1 MRKLYLILIVFIVPF
16 LTSGTPPKT
25 FTLTGK
31 PNSDGQPP
39 TANIV
44 INQVYGGGGNS
55 GSVYKNDFIELY
67 NNDNVPVALTGW
79 SVQYASAA
87 GTTWNVTTLSGTIPA
102 HGFFL
107 IQESA
112 GTGGTTNLPTPDVT
126 GTLAIS
132 ATAGKVILSN
142 STTAQTGANP
152 SGSGVIDK
160 VGFGSTAT
168 GYETSPAPAPSN
180 TTSVLRVTDGVNNNN
195 NATDFMVATPLPR
208 NSAYTTSAP
217 GISSLN
223 PQNGATNIPSAFPL
237 SLVFNKSIVKG
248 TGNITIFE
256 NGTARAPIDVNSSNI
271 VISNNSTV
279 TINTTLSGGN
289 TYYIEIDAGAFADV
303 YGNNFPGLL
312 TSTSWT
318 FTTYNSAVATTI
330 PVNFDF
336 QACTG
341 SGLLPGGFTQYSVT
355 GPQVWDCTTFGR
367 DPNAPTGT
375 AAYPNAVQMNGYA
388 NGVNNLNQDW
398 LITPKLDLTGTAY
411 PLLNFWS
418 RNAFTGDPLQLK
430 ISTNYSGSGDPTL
443 ATWTDLNG
451 KFPSVGSD
459 TWTQSSNINLSAYKT
474 GSVYIAFVYSST
486 TDDGSRWTL
495 DDISLANSSTP
506 PPPSYTL
513 STGSL
518 EFGYAAAG
526 NNTVK
531 TITVT
536 GNDLTSDITL
546 ATTAGSSFQ
555 VSSDGT
561 NFGSSATILQTVA
574 NNTTQ
579 TIYLRFAPSV
589 TNKQFSDSL
598 SVTISDTTANVYM
611 RGNSINPASTLSIV
625 DWNLNWFGTPDP
637 TLGPTDKNLQEQNV
651 GAILPTL
658 GADIYALE
666 EVVNEPALAAIVQ
679 TMPGYAYIVG
689 QYGSYSNAAESS
701 PSPLNQVQKLAF
713 IYNTAKINFIRT
725 DSLLTLGVNN
735 PADISTTYYNDWA
748 SGRFPY
754 MLTADVTLSDN
765 NGGTITKRIRFINI
779 HAKANTSPVLT
790 AYARRKDGAHALDS
804 LIKANYSTDNVII
817 LGDYNDD
824 LNQTITAG
832 VTPPVT
838 SYSSFT
844 VDDAALY
851 IFPTKPLSPTGQHS
865 DVNYTS
871 VIDNVMATNALS
883 SYYLPSSATVLSQV
897 GGLVA
902 KYGTTTTDH
911 YPVFTQ
917 FSFAPPTPLPVK
929 LGTFTAVAQGAA
941 AKISWTTMLETNS
954 KAFSIERSN
963 DGKSFASIGTVAA
976 KGNSNSP
983 SAYVFYD
990 RQPLPGINYYR
1001 LNQIDL
1007 DENSEYSRV
1016 VSLNF
1021 QPPLT
1026 VGVSPNPAHNTANIV
1041 VSNSPDG
1048 LTIQIVDINGR
1059 LVQQLVTIAG
1069 ATSIPIDVSRYAKG
1083 IYTLKVINKTGVSTQ
1098 KLLVQ

>member
-1 MRKLYLILIVFIVPF
+1 MRKLYLILIVFIIHFV
-16 LTSGTPPKT
+16 TSGAITKT
-25 FTLTGK
+25 TAPAGTG
-31 PNSDGQPP
+31 NSGGQPP

-44 INQVYGGGGNS
+44 INQIYGGGGNS

-67 NNDNVPVALTGW
+67 NNDNAPVSLTGW

-87 GTTWNVTTLSGTIPA
+87 GTTWNTTALTGTIPA

-126 GTLAIS
+126 GTIAIS

-152 SGSGVIDK
+152 SGTGVIDK

-168 GYETSPAPAPSN
+168 GFETSPAPAPSN
-180 TTSVLRVTDGVNNNN
+180 TTSILRVTDGVDNNNN
-195 NATDFMVATPLPR
+195 TTDFMVATPQPR
-208 NSAYTTSAP
+208 NSTYTTSAP
-217 GISSLN
+217 GVTSLN
-223 PQNGATNIPSAFPL
+223 PQNGASDIPSAFTL

-256 NGTARAPIDVNSSNI
+256 NGTPRAPIDVNSSNI
-271 VISNNSTV
+271 VISNNNTV

-289 TYYIEIDAGAFADV
+289 SYYIEIDAGAFRDI

-312 TSTSWT
+312 TSTSWA

-336 QACTG
+336 QTCTG
-341 SGLLPGGFTQYSVT
+341 NGLLPGGFTQYSVT
-355 GPQVWDCTTFGR
+355 GPQIWDCTTFGR

-375 AAYPNAVQMNGYA
+375 AAFPNAVQMNGYA
-388 NGVNNLNQDW
+388 NGINNLNQDW
-398 LITPKLDLTGTAY
+398 LITPKLDLTGTNY

-418 RNAFTGDPLQLK
+418 RNAFAGDPLQLK
-430 ISTNYSGSGDPTL
+430 ISTNYTGSGDPTV

-459 TWTQSSNINLSAYKT
+459 IWTQSSNINLSAYKT
-474 GSVYIAFVYSST
+474 NSVYIAFVYTST

-495 DDISLANSSTP
+495 DDISLANSLTP
-506 PPPSYTL
+506 PPPGFSL

-546 ATTAGSSFQ
+546 ATTNSSFQ
-555 VSSDGT
+555 VSTDGT
-561 NFGSSATILQTVA
+561 NFAPTATILQAVA
-574 NNTTQ
+574 NNTAQ
-579 TIYLRFAPSV
+579 TIYLRFTPSV
-589 TNKQFSDSL
+589 TNKLFNDSL
-598 SVTISDTTANVYM
+598 AVTISDTSAKVYM
-611 RGNSINPASTLSIV
+611 RGNSVDPASTLSIV
-625 DWNLNWFGTPDP
+625 NWNLNWFGTPDP

-651 GAILPTL
+651 GTILPAL

-666 EVVNEPALAAIVQ
+666 EVVNEPALASIVQ
-679 TMPGYAYIVG
+679 TMPGYAYVVG
-689 QYGSYSNAAESS
+689 QYGSYSNAAE
-701 PSPLNQVQKLAF
+701 PTADPLNQVQKLAF

-725 DSLLTLGVNN
+725 DSLLTLGVHN

-790 AYARRKDGAHALDS
+790 SYARRKDGAHALDS
-804 LIKANYSTDNVII
+804 LIKASYSTDNVII

-832 VTPPVT
+832 VTPPT
-838 SYSSFT
+838 SSYSAFT
-844 VDDAALY
+844 VDDASLY
-851 IFPTKPLSPTGQHS
+851 IFPTKPLSPMGQHS
-865 DVNYTS
+865 DVNYSS
-871 VIDNVMATNALS
+871 VIDNLMATNALG

-929 LGTFTAVAQGAA
+929 LGVFTAIAQTGAA
-941 AKISWTTMLETNS
+941 KVSWTTLQETNS
-954 KAFSIERSN
+954 KEFGVERSS
-963 DGKSFASIGTVAA
+963 DGKLFVNIGTVAA
-976 KGNSNSP
+976 KGNSSSP

-1007 DENSEYSRV
+1007 DEKSEYSRV
-1016 VSLNF
+1016 VTLNF
-1021 QPPLT
+1021 QPP
-1026 VGVSPNPAHNTANIV
+1026 VIIGVSPNPAHNTANIV

-1048 LTIQIVDINGR
+1048 LTIQIVDMNGR
-1059 LVQQLVTIAG
+1059 MLQQMVTIAG
-1069 ATSIPIDVSRYAKG
+1069 ATNIPLDVSGFARG
-1083 IYTLKVINKTGVSTQ
+1083 IYTMKVISKTGVSTQ